1 MTPTIL
7 EKTYT
12 ADEFYT
18 LPVKR
23 AELVRGKVV
32 IMSPTGGEHGHVVTI
47 LLRLMG
53 EHVSQ
58 TRAGWLTTETGF
70 LIARDPDV
78 VRAPDAAFVSRER
91 VPRPLPTAY
100 VPFAPDL
107 AIEVVSPGDTYTEVQ
122 DKVGEYLAAAV
133 REVWVIDPRR
143 KRIQVQTPGGA
154 TRVFGAGESLTTS
167 LLPGWSLTLEA
178 LFAPPDL

>member
-32 IMSPTGGEHGHVVTI
+32 IMSPTGGEHG
-47 LLRLMG
+47 
-53 EHVSQ
+53 HVSQ